1 MTQSLQGRE
10 GRSFTVQNAIRVL
23 FQKLSAF
30 GRKTKVQIQFQI
42 SNFMNFRISNHV
54 LTQKGRKK
62 AYSILLNCWRF
73 RAVPQGIRV
82 EIHTLLRPVANAM
95 LESNGKEEVLSPA
108 LYKQRMQRNL
118 KIYTLKYIFLHK
130 LSNSLFHS
138 ISSRQSTL
146 QNLQC

>member
-10 GRSFTVQNAIRVL
+10 GRSFTVQNAIRLL

-73 RAVPQGIRV
+73 RAVQSRNT
-82 EIHTLLRPVANAM
+82 HFVAACSKRNA
-95 LESNGKEEVLSPA
+95 G
-108 LYKQRMQRNL
+108 MQRERRGTFPCTVQVENVE
-118 KIYTLKYIFLHK
+118 KPKKYTLKYIFLHK